1 MTPVGI
7 IGFILFDT
15 WCKSP
20 QLYFHFSKIFKF
32 SKNYCPKISVFYL
45 SIQFELL
52 PIFEKFSK
60 NSQKFLHQR
69 PKTIFSV
76 HNMLHTETAAWGLMK
91 WGVKWIEFWGH
102 WFIES
107 KHFWTTVDTP
117 ITGIIQF
124 PFYMFLRVKFKL
136 IHQSDPWG
144 VNLTS
149 LDFFSLGNEFHFRKL
164 WQNMVSKY
172 QLSDFWVD
180 RLKSKNSRNADFKS
194 DWT

>member
-20 QLYFHFSKIFKF
+20 PLYFRFFKNFRKFSKITPQKFQFEIQKGSILGVKILDFWKRVIFVYFGSWFLVQKF
-32 SKNYCPKISVFYL
+32 SKILDQY
-45 SIQFELL
+45 
-52 PIFEKFSK
+52 
-60 NSQKFLHQR
+60 

-76 HNMLHTETAAWGLMK
+76 YNMLYTENAAWGLMK

-136 IHQSDPWG
+136 IHQFDP
-144 VNLTS
+144 
-149 LDFFSLGNEFHFRKL
+149 
-164 WQNMVSKY
+164 
-172 QLSDFWVD
+172 
-180 RLKSKNSRNADFKS
+180 
-194 DWT
+194 

>member
-1 MTPVGI
+1 MNLSAETDFELEFLI
-7 IGFILFDT
+7 SD
-15 WCKSP
+15 
-20 QLYFHFSKIFKF
+20 FSKIYKNGFFIEIAWFENF
-32 SKNYCPKISVFYL
+32 SYILFRKWSPIEW
-45 SIQFELL
+45 ELL
-52 PIFEKFSK
+52 PNFQKFWGD
-60 NSQKFLHQR
+60 SQKILR
-69 PKTIFSV
+69 KWPKTIFSV
-76 HNMLHTETAAWGLMK
+76 HNMLHTENVAWGLMK

-149 LDFFSLGNEFHFRKL
+149 LDFFLSEMNSILENYDKIWFR
-164 WQNMVSKY
+164 
-172 QLSDFWVD
+172 
-180 RLKSKNSRNADFKS
+180 NSIYLIFEL
-194 DWT
+194 TV